1 MNRLF
6 ISIILLASTCFAFSQ
21 NLKVLDL
28 SNGGCQIDS
37 IRVEKIGNDFIL
49 IPEVDSVAISQIVIN
64 VGKKHPLIVKRRDIT
79 VFEEETTNKTNI
91 KKISKNNEEIILP
104 IFSIQV
110 GNDYVVE
117 HNGKQWVIKA
127 RKDGSLDALAK
138 VPNGRAVFFNVQ
150 NQLCIGD
157 SIVSKTGSDTLHY
170 VLKDS
175 LVVSNIDRLLS
186 LKCGGKY
193 IDVRLITDT
202 DDNFF
207 YSTKSIASADSI
219 FHAGDTLTVEKY
231 GKVVGVIIFEAKD
244 KSPFHVWLLIVIVF
258 VVLSVV
264 TFACLWFIKK
274 RKKHGDN
281 DDEKAD
287 KDGDKSESGKN
298 DDTTPS
304 PQLTAS
310 ECWGQLNGM
319 IEDLLRIMPK
329 KVNGVSKN
337 KFFSKRDD
345 LNDIKS
351 NITLVNASNRKI
363 LVEKCSAMLAFI
375 DENISVLT
383 SNLHQTISAINATF
397 TAEEVKDTP
406 EQNIGLMG
414 DNTFTNGISTA
425 ETFAEHTTES
435 QEEKTKESSQEVFPV
450 GLDDQTHNEVSNP
463 LKAEYDALKKENE
476 ILQFEFT
483 QLKDSYNELK
493 GAYNKDINEA
503 KAEAKRQA
511 EDDMQS
517 KVITAQRQA
526 EEADKKRKEAEDSKK
541 EAIEAAVKKEKDAQE
556 NEIKRLKEDK
566 RKADDRAET
575 AEKSKKKAVEDA
587 VKKEKENHEKEER
600 RLKDVVEKQK
610 SALTRTENLL
620 NTSQNELKETKED
633 RDKKKHKIE
642 QLEKAQEEFTHT
654 LTSVPFATAY
664 SKLVYDLLELGRQ
677 IQTSAYSVLD
687 MEVDDPYFI
696 MKALSR
702 YGKMMVGID
711 MGKFQTDVYMVAKAK
726 FVFKDSLLATFKGE
740 NKDIDNIV
748 RSYFFNQYL
757 EKYVN
762 ALMVLNESMAGLKL
776 LLPEVKA
783 KVNKFESFRIELLV
797 LAKKLNV
804 TVLYVKVGDMAGENV
819 DLKAKPVDVEIGTPG
834 QILEVENCIV
844 YLTDSRKPQTKI
856 KVTIKK

>member
-37 IRVEKIGNDFIL
+37 IRVEKIGNDFII
-49 IPEVDSVAISQIVIN
+49 IPEVDSIAISQIVIN
-64 VGKKHPLIVKRRDIT
+64 VGEKHPLIVKRRDIT
-79 VFEEETTNKTNI
+79 VFEEETTNKTDI
-91 KKISKNNEEIILP
+91 KKSSKNNEEIILP
-104 IFSIQV
+104 IFYFQV
-110 GNDYVVE
+110 GNDYVVD

-138 VPNGRAVFFNVQ
+138 VPNGRAIFFNVQ
-150 NQLCIGD
+150 NKLCIGD

-170 VLKDS
+170 VLTDS
-175 LVVSNIDRLLS
+175 LVVSGIDRLLS
-186 LKCGGKY
+186 LKCGGKD
-193 IDVRLITDT
+193 IDVKLITDT
-202 DDNFF
+202 DDNFY

-219 FHAGDTLTVEKY
+219 FHAGDTLTVEKS

-258 VVLSVV
+258 VVVSVV
-264 TFACLWFIKK
+264 TFVCLRFIRK

-287 KDGDKSESGKN
+287 KDDNKGEGGKM
-298 DDTTPS
+298 DDITPS
-304 PQLTAS
+304 HQMTAC

-329 KVNGVSKN
+329 KVNGISKN

-345 LNDIKS
+345 LNDIRS
-351 NITLVNASNRKI
+351 NITLVNASNRKT
-363 LVEKCSAMLAFI
+363 LVEKCSVMLAFI
-375 DENISVLT
+375 DENMSVLT
-383 SNLHQTISAINATF
+383 SNLHQTISATNATF
-397 TAEEVKDTP
+397 TPEKGKDTS
-406 EQNIGLMG
+406 EQNIGLL
-414 DNTFTNGISTA
+414 DDATFTNGISTG
-425 ETFAEHTTES
+425 ETLAEHTAES
-435 QEEKTKESSQEVFPV
+435 QEETSPEDSPV
-450 GLDDQTHNEVSNP
+450 GSEVQMYKEVSNP
-463 LKAEYDALKKENE
+463 LQAEYDALKKDNE

-503 KAEAKRQA
+503 KSEARRQA

-517 KVITAQRQA
+517 KVVAAQRQA
-526 EEADKKRKEAEDSKK
+526 DEAEMKRKEAEDSKK

-556 NEIKRLKEDK
+556 NEIKRLKEEK

-587 VKKEKENHEKEER
+587 VKKEKENYEKEER

-610 SALTRTENLL
+610 SVLTRTENLL
-620 NTSQNELKETKED
+620 KSSQNELKETKED

-642 QLEKAQEEFTHT
+642 QLEKAQEEFTCS

-664 SKLVYDLLELGRQ
+664 SKQVYDLLELGRQ
-677 IQTSAYSVLD
+677 IQTSAYAVLD
-687 MEVDDPYFI
+687 MDVDDPYFI

-711 MGKFQTDVYMVAKAK
+711 MGKFQTDVNMVAKAK

-776 LLPEVKA
+776 LLPEVKPQ
-783 KVNKFESFRIELLV
+783 VDKFESFRTELLV
-797 LAKKLNV
+797 LAKRLNIK
-804 TVLYVKVGDMAGENV
+804 VLYVKVGDMAGENV